1 MRKLFIVGDS
11 ISIQYGPYVK
21 ALTADYLHYDRKRG
35 EAEALVDLDKP
46 VGANGGDSSMVL
58 AYLLEEQSKGVQY
71 DVLLVNCGLHDIK
84 TDIVTKEKQISLN
97 EYANN
102 LERIVEIAQT
112 MSRQFIWVKTT
123 DAVEEVHNKPDS
135 SFHRFHEDVVT
146 YNACADEIMEKHG
159 VPTIDLYTFTRTFGE
174 EAYCD
179 HVHYNEEIR
188 RLQAA
193 YIVGFLDLEL
203 NSTFRENQP

>member
-203 NSTFRENQP
+203 NSTFREN

>member
-179 HVHYNEEIR
+179 HVHYNEDIR

-203 NSTFRENQP
+203 NSTFRQN

>member
-71 DVLLVNCGLHDIK
+71 DVLLLNCGLHDIK
-84 TDIVTKEKQISLN
+84 TDIVTKEKQIPLN

-179 HVHYNEEIR
+179 HVHYNEDIR

-203 NSTFRENQP
+203 NSTFRQN

>member
-21 ALTADYLHYDRKRG
+21 ALTANYLHYDRKRG
-35 EAEALVDLDKP
+35 EAEAFVDLDKP

-58 AYLLEEQSKGVQY
+58 EYLLEEQSKGVQY

-84 TDIVTKEKQISLN
+84 TDIVTKEKQIPLN

-179 HVHYNEEIR
+179 HVHYNEDIR

-203 NSTFRENQP
+203 NSTFRQN